1 MKTKINYKNVLKLI
15 LFVLSGLLIT
25 YDLFMLT
32 IYPFISGK
40 ITTFTM
46 FGLITFIL
54 AVFIFCDI
62 YNQIKNV
69 SNTGTVKHK
78 NK

>member
-1 MKTKINYKNVLKLI
+1 MKKINYKNLFKFI
-15 LFVLSGLLIT
+15 LFVLSGLLIV

-32 IYPFISGK
+32 IYPFISSK
-40 ITTFTM
+40 VTTFTM

-54 AVFIFCDI
+54 SVFIFCDI

-69 SNTGTVKHK
+69 SNTGIVKHK
-78 NK
+78 K